1 MVMACM
7 RSWYQLSCE
16 FGNVMAAGAA
26 TFKLLSDSH
35 NSSGMRNTFALF
47 TLLHS
52 LTFMFEARWPGVVA

>member
-16 FGNVMAAGAA
+16 FGNVMAGAA
-26 TFKLLSDSH
+26 TFKLLSDSIH
-35 NSSGMRNTFALF
+35 RADMRNTFALF